1 MPSFVGSL
9 FVFVCL
15 AATAIAATKTPPYY
29 IITNAETP
37 SLNRPGL
44 TPVGKQR
51 AESCIPE
58 VFSQLNIGFILSC
71 KVDKDG
77 EEGLKCPVAVQTAT
91 PLAQALG
98 LNITFCG
105 TGEESNDDCVHD
117 KIHAFLKSSNQ
128 SALVVWDNTDM
139 DSLLENADVNDAG
152 IDDDTVGTHP
162 DVILTVVSGARV
174 GQISMNCTG
183 IDGPAQLP
191 SLGQ

>member
-1 MPSFVGSL
+1 MASFVGSL

-15 AATAIAATKTPPYY
+15 AATAIAATTPPYY

-51 AESCIPE
+51 AETCIPE

-77 EEGLKCPVAVQTAT
+77 EEGLGCPVAVATAT

-98 LNITFCG
+98 LNITLCG

-117 KIHAFLKSSNQ
+117 KVHAFLKASNQ
-128 SALVVWDNTDM
+128 SALVVWDATDM

-152 IDDDTVGTHP
+152 LDEDSLGTHA
-162 DVILTVVSGARV
+162 DLILTVVGGARV
-174 GQISMNCTG
+174 GQTSMNCTG
-183 IDGPAQLP
+183 LDGPA
-191 SLGQ
+191 

>member
-1 MPSFVGSL
+1 MASLFRSL

-15 AATAIAATKTPPYY
+15 AATTIAATTTQPYY

-51 AESCIPE
+51 AEDCIPE

-71 KVDKDG
+71 SVDKDG
-77 EEGLKCPVAVQTAT
+77 EEGLGCPVAVKTAT

-98 LNITFCG
+98 LNITLCG

-117 KIHAFLKSSNQ
+117 KVHAFLKASNQ
-128 SALVVWDNTDM
+128 SALVVWDGTDM

-152 IDDDTVGTHP
+152 LDEDSLGLQQVSSFADL
-162 DVILTVVSGARV
+162 ILTVVSGKRV
-174 GQISMNCTG
+174 GQTSMNCTG
-183 IDGPAQLP
+183 LDGPA
-191 SLGQ
+191 